1 MMAAQIPP
9 FQFYRTDPRYV
20 SKSTTSKARSLL
32 SRYQQGKRVYSKI
45 GQTGYLKIDLGF
57 RWRLLSK
64 DAGKSWLFMSHQ
76 TYYRELKR

>member
-1 MMAAQIPP
+1 MEPRIPP
-9 FQFYRTDPRYV
+9 FHFYRTDPRYV

-32 SRYQQGKRVYSKI
+32 SLYQQGTRVYSKI

-76 TYYRELKR
+76 TYDRELKR

>member
-1 MMAAQIPP
+1 MDPRIPP
-9 FQFYRTDPRYV
+9 FQFYRADPRYV

-32 SRYQQGKRVYSKI
+32 SLYQQGKRVYSKI
-45 GQTGYLKIDLGF
+45 GKTGYLKIDLGL

-76 TYYRELKR
+76 TYDREMQR